1 MRGDDRLVKRHCR
14 PLTPPRISMIDF
26 EGTRRAQLGIEDGS
40 EGIDPEDVVKVWLS
54 CTESDEEYTVWPSG
68 DWIF

>member
-1 MRGDDRLVKRHCR
+1 
-14 PLTPPRISMIDF
+14 MIDF
-26 EGTRRAQLGIEDGS
+26 EGTRRAQLGIGDGS
-40 EGIDPEDVVKVWLS
+40 EGIDPEDVVKVWLG